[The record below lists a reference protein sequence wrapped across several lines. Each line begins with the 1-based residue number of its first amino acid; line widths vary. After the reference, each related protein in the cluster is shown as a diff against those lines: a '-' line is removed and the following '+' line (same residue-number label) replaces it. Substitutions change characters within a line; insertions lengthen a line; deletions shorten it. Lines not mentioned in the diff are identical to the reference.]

1 MRAILVDD
9 ERLARKRLATM
20 LARHPEVRVV
30 GEANS
35 VAAARTLITEVR
47 PNLIFLDIQM
57 PQADGFEL
65 ISSLPI
71 EAAVVFVTAYDQH
84 ALRAFNAA
92 ALDYLLKPV
101 SAERLA
107 EAVRR
112 LRIRLKTDAREVLV
126 GDSRNW
132 VRIPLQEIS
141 IIQAEGAYTRV
152 LHGVAESH
160 LVRRSMAEWLD
171 LLPPDEF
178 IRASRSLLVNRSHIG
193 GLRSRN
199 RDEGELLVRNRPL
212 PIPLGRTALRALRS
226 LRVAGLSGDSPGK
239 TNSREPAPGG
249 SPLKFH
255 GGL

>member
-9 ERLARKRLATM
+9 ERLARKRLTTL
-20 LARHPEVRVV
+20 LARHPEVRIV

-35 VAAARTLITEVR
+35 VGAARDLIEKVR

-57 PQADGFEL
+57 PHADGFEL
-65 ISSLPI
+65 IPMLPI

-84 ALRAFNAA
+84 ALRAFDAA

-132 VRIPLQEIS
+132 TRIPLRDIAV
-141 IIQAEGAYTRV
+141 IQAEGAYTRV
-152 LHGVAESH
+152 LRGATESH
-160 LVRRSMAEWLD
+160 LVRRTMTEWLD
-171 LLPPDEF
+171 LLPPDDF
-178 IRASRSLLVNRSHIG
+178 IRASRSLLVNRSQIA
-193 GLRSRN
+193 GLRSRS
-199 RDEGELLVRNRPL
+199 RDDGELLIRNRTI
-212 PIPLGRTALRALRS
+212 PIPLGRTALRALREECPVEIRP
-226 LRVAGLSGDSPGK
+226 L
-239 TNSREPAPGG
+239 NG
-249 SPLKFH
+249 STTAT
-255 GGL
+255 

>member
-20 LARHPEVRVV
+20 LAQHPEVRIV

-35 VAAARTLITEVR
+35 VAAAQDLIAKVR
-47 PNLIFLDIQM
+47 PNILFLDIQM
-57 PQADGFEL
+57 PHADGFEL
-65 ISSLPI
+65 VPSIPI

-84 ALRAFNAA
+84 ALRAFESA

-101 SAERLA
+101 SADRLA
-107 EAVRR
+107 ETVRR
-112 LRIRLKTDAREVLV
+112 LRLRLKTDAREVLV

-132 VRIPLQEIS
+132 TRIPIREIS
-141 IIQAEGAYTRV
+141 VIQAEGAYTRV
-152 LHGVAESH
+152 LRGATDSH

-178 IRASRSLLVNRSHIG
+178 IRANRSLLVNRNHVS

-199 RDEGELLVRNRPL
+199 RDEGELLIRDRTT
-212 PIPLGRTALRALRS
+212 PIPLGRTALRVLRS
-226 LRVAGLSGDSPGK
+226 ACPPEDKPKTGSSP
-239 TNSREPAPGG
+239 PV
-249 SPLKFH
+249 
-255 GGL
+255 

>member
-20 LARHPEVRVV
+20 LAQHPEVRIV

-35 VAAARTLITEVR
+35 VADAQDLIAKVR
-47 PNLIFLDIQM
+47 PNIIFLDIQM
-57 PQADGFEL
+57 PHADGFEL
-65 ISSLPI
+65 VPLLPI

-84 ALRAFNAA
+84 ALRAFEAA

-112 LRIRLKTDAREVLV
+112 LRIRLKTDTREVLV

-132 VRIPLQEIS
+132 TRIPIQEIS
-141 IIQAEGAYTRV
+141 VIQAEGAYTRV
-152 LHGVAESH
+152 LRGATDAH
-160 LVRRSMAEWLD
+160 LVRRSMTEWLD
-171 LLPPDEF
+171 LLPPEDF
-178 IRASRSLLVNRSHIG
+178 VRASRSLLVNRAHIA

-199 RDEGELLVRNRPL
+199 RDVGELLIRNRAA
-212 PIPLGRTALRALRS
+212 PIPLGRTALRTLRS
-226 LRVAGLSGDSPGK
+226 EPPADLRPRGHS
-239 TNSREPAPGG
+239 TEPV
-249 SPLKFH
+249 
-255 GGL
+255 

>member
-9 ERLARKRLATM
+9 ERLARKRLTTL
-20 LARHPEVRVV
+20 LARHPEVRIV

-35 VAAARTLITEVR
+35 VGAARDLIEKVR

-57 PQADGFEL
+57 PHADGFEL
-65 ISSLPI
+65 IPTLPI

-84 ALRAFNAA
+84 ALRAFDAA

-132 VRIPLQEIS
+132 TRIPLRDIAV
-141 IIQAEGAYTRV
+141 IQAEGAYTRV
-152 LHGVAESH
+152 LRGATESH
-160 LVRRSMAEWLD
+160 LVRRTMAEWLD
-171 LLPPDEF
+171 LLPPDDF
-178 IRASRSLLVNRSHIG
+178 IRASRSRLVNRSQIA
-193 GLRSRN
+193 GLRSRS
-199 RDEGELLVRNRPL
+199 RDDGELLIRNRTL
-212 PIPLGRTALRALRS
+212 PIPLGRTALRALREECPVEI
-226 LRVAGLSGDSPGK
+226 RPRNDSAAA
-239 TNSREPAPGG
+239 T
-249 SPLKFH
+249 
-255 GGL
+255 